1 MAVTDYWLSK
11 LIYDLQAPGATA
23 EYRADRQK
31 VIARYPQ
38 LAPEVVQ
45 ALFDDDVAFLAPRV
59 NAYLLRY
66 YFGFAGMSDEKFLA
80 ALHAIRKDGAGKD
93 GAKETG
99 HG

>member
-1 MAVTDYWLSK
+1 MTDYWLSK
-11 LIYDLQAPGATA
+11 FIFDLQKPGAIP

-31 VIARYPQ
+31 VLARYP

-45 ALFDDDVAFLAPRV
+45 AVLSDDVAFLAPRV

-66 YFGFAGMSDEKFLA
+66 YFGFAGMSDAVFLDK
-80 ALHAIRKDGAGKD
+80 LHAMRPDA
-93 GAKETG
+93 AKEAS

>member
-1 MAVTDYWLSK
+1 MTDYWLSK
-11 LIYDLQAPGATA
+11 FIYDLQQPGAIP
-23 EYRADRQK
+23 EYRADRPT

-45 ALFDDDVAFLAPRV
+45 ALLSDNVAFLAPRV

-66 YFGFAGMSDEKFLA
+66 YFGFAGMSDAVFLEK
-80 ALHAIRKDGAGKD
+80 LHAMKPGAAQEND
-93 GAKETG
+93 